1 MKGYLG
7 IIQIVMPPNC
17 LEKAFYSLREAGKQ
31 GVESVA
37 LFIGRIDGND
47 FFIEETIIP
56 KHTSYRL
63 EDGLFYAID
72 SDELYRLNV
81 MLHERSLKL
90 IAQIHSHPREAYHS
104 EADDQYAIA
113 TKVGS
118 ISIVVPDFAFG
129 PISLD
134 NCAVYRLSVDNKWLK
149 LSHYELHKLIVVE

>member
-7 IIQIVMPPNC
+7 ITQIFMPQSC
-17 LEKAFYSLREAGKQ
+17 LIKAFNSLRKAGEQ

-37 LFIGRIDGND
+37 LFAGRSKEHF

-63 EDGLFYAID
+63 EEGLFYTLD

-81 MLHERSLKL
+81 MLHKNGLKL
-90 IAQIHSHPREAYHS
+90 IAQIHSHPGSAYHS
-104 EADDQYAIA
+104 EADDQNAIA

-118 ISIVVPDFAFG
+118 VSIVVPDFAFG
-129 PISLD
+129 PVTLD
-134 NCAVYRLSVDNKWLK
+134 NCAVYRLSENNKWLQ
-149 LSHYELHKLIVVE
+149 LSNSDLRNLLIVN